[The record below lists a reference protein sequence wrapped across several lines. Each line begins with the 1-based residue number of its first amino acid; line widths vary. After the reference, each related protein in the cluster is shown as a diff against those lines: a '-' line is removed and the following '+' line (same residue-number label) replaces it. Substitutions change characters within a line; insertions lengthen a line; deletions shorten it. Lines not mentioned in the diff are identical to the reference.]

1 MDTVRFNAP
10 NAPAPRAEELNH
22 PTASPFQKNQISFH
36 IGSAYLRD
44 FTPSGIERFV
54 KANQPGGKPL
64 DVAEVKAFIERVAQN
79 PEAVKNN
86 TFDLSDPDLGLR
98 KDDGVTAAHIRGAF
112 SLDMHRRALPEG
124 QSHTEV
130 RFVDVTKVTFDL
142 KDKEERIAGVQK
154 DIQAL
159 RPKLTEAKEGLDEV
173 KSERAKAE
181 EKIGSNAQNRLTEL
195 RTKIE
200 DNRTMRTENQT
211 RLEGYRS
218 ELAHLKAGVGSAEGA
233 EKTRMQTEIQ
243 RLERSI
249 RGAEGQ
255 IKSLDEEHTKL
266 QEQYKDK
273 HGSFLGSKYS
283 FEDLHRLNGKVTAAE
298 TKHQTLHDQVEEKVH
313 LIKMI
318 QDGTAPAA
326 KPAATP
332 AADKPAPPASAKPAE
347 AAPAEQPAVA
357 PPADADAFKA
367 LAPKDQAIRLSTM
380 EATEQR
386 QYLATLDT
394 SAKTQVQAQVT
405 TFIENLRTTQVQ
417 TSETRQQLQAYERL
431 NAELSG
437 APAAPAPEVVTPT
450 PGSPAATPSA
460 EEAVTTPAQPATT
473 AATGTTSTTTTTT
486 KTDKYTAHG
495 ITLGRGMEAP
505 ADAITI
511 EGAPFVLE
519 GQVVTRSMF
528 ASLSS
533 ERQFHLLMRCE
544 SKDLKPLLTSI
555 TKEQRSAIRSMAA
568 GVVQGFSA
576 QVRAEYASGSVSAQ
590 THGAVS
596 AVSVTRA
603 QMSMYAS
610 SEDIARA
617 REIIRIIDELDG
629 APSGQSASV
638 TQTQQTTTTT
648 TTLGADQYMYRVK
661 PGDTARSV
669 ARTELKDEFRAQ
681 EIFRLNP
688 QLEGQFRQ
696 QGVSNL
702 HDKEFNSIQGLT
714 EIILSRNPL
723 DNDPVRNA
731 PRQAPP
737 TAEPTNAT
745 LREEKPKAVTPPAAP
760 VATPAAAPAAPVVTP
775 APKPET
781 APLRDADKPAEQP
794 AAKAPEAPP
803 AKPETAPVR
812 EQPAATTPQPA
823 PEAPKPEPKPV
834 APTPQPRRKTE

>member
-1 MDTVRFNAP
+1 VDTVRFNAP

-159 RPKLTEAKEGLDEV
+159 RPKLTEAKEALDEV
-173 KSERAKAE
+173 KSERSKAE

-195 RTKIE
+195 RAKIE

-266 QEQYKDK
+266 QEQYKEK

-283 FEDLHRLNGKVTAAE
+283 FEDLHRLNGQVTAAE
-298 TKHQTLHDQVEEKVH
+298 TKHQGLHDQVEEKVH

-318 QDGTAPAA
+318 QDGTAPTE
-326 KPAATP
+326 KPAAAPTV
-332 AADKPAPPASAKPAE
+332 DKPATPTPAKPAE
-347 AAPAEQPAVA
+347 APPAEQTALA

-405 TFIENLRTTQVQ
+405 TFIENLRTTQVK
-417 TSETRQQLQAYERL
+417 TSETQQQLQAYERL
-431 NAELSG
+431 NEQLSG
-437 APAAPAPEVVTPT
+437 APATAPAPEGVTPT
-450 PGSPAATPSA
+450 PGNPTAPAT
-460 EEAVTTPAQPATT
+460 EEAVTPTPAQPAP
-473 AATGTTSTTTTTT
+473 AATGTTTTTTTTT

-519 GQVVTRSMF
+519 GQVITRSMF

-555 TKEQRSAIRSMAA
+555 TKEQRSAIRAMAA

-576 QVRAEYASGSVSAQ
+576 QVRAEYASGSVSTQ

-596 AVSVTRA
+596 AVNVTRA

-696 QGVSNL
+696 QGVTNL

-714 EIILSRNPL
+714 EIILSRKPL
-723 DNDPVRNA
+723 DNDPVRTA

-737 TAEPTNAT
+737 KEEPTNAT
-745 LREEKPKAVTPPAAP
+745 LREEKPTAVTPPPAAP
-760 VATPAAAPAAPVVTP
+760 VVATPAAP
-775 APKPET
+775 PKPET

-794 AAKAPEAPP
+794 AAKAPEAP

-812 EQPAATTPQPA
+812 EQPAATAPQPA
-823 PEAPKPEPKPV
+823 PEVPKPEPEPKPV
-834 APTPQPRRKTE
+834 VPPAPTPRRKTE